1 MELQHLMIAKTVRT
15 CFPIAAGAVAE
26 KAEEINK
33 LNVFPVPDGD
43 TGTNMSLTLQSVV
56 KELSALPVDADME
69 AIAGAITHG
78 SLMGARGN
86 SGVIPSQ
93 ILRGVAEGLV
103 GATEPA
109 TSAHIAAALRRAV
122 KVAFQAVRKPVE
134 GTILT
139 VLRDISTKADECE
152 KKRMTAE
159 EALDAIVVEAYQSV
173 ARTPDLLPVLKENG
187 VVDSG
192 AFGFAIFLENFV
204 AAALGRA
211 SNIEDFSATFDADAD
226 SAKAGA
232 LDRVKIEAND
242 DWEGSEY
249 RYCNEF
255 LFKAEKHFDE
265 DKVLQFLA
273 SMGDCELLVG
283 AYPDY
288 KVHVHSNTP
297 NLVLEHMLQ
306 FGQVYEV
313 FIHNMDLEVAERTAK
328 IHADQEAAAEP
339 AKPLGFVAVAAGSG
353 EAEILKSLGVDVV
366 VSGGQTMNP
375 STADLL
381 DAVAKVNAEAVII
394 LPNNGNIRM
403 AAEAAANACEDKRV
417 VVVPTKTV
425 PQAFSALFAIMPDS
439 GVDDVVE
446 AMCDAYS
453 EVRDGEVTRAV
464 RDSSASDGSPIHS
477 GDVMGIIAG
486 SIDIVGSDVLQ
497 VTVDCINRMMDEEE
511 GDSLT
516 ILAGE
521 ELSDDAFQEILDAIE
536 EAQPDLEIDSHRGEQ
551 PLYPVIFS
559 IE

>member
-1 MELQHLMIAKTVRT
+1 MIAKTVRT

-109 TSAHIAAALRRAV
+109 TSAHIAVALRRAV

-425 PQAFSALFAIMPDS
+425 PQAFSALFAVMPDA

>member
-1 MELQHLMIAKTVRT
+1 MIAKTIRT
-15 CFPIAAGAVAE
+15 CFPIAAAAVSD
-26 KAEEINK
+26 KAKDINK

-43 TGTNMSLTLQSVV
+43 TGTNMSLTLASVV
-56 KELSALPVDADME
+56 RELTALGADADME
-69 AIAGAITHG
+69 AIAAAITHG

-86 SGVIPSQ
+86 SGVITSQ
-93 ILRGVAEGLV
+93 ILRGAAEGLV
-103 GATEPA
+103 GASEPA
-109 TSAHIAAALRRAV
+109 TSADVAAALRNAV
-122 KVAFQAVRKPVE
+122 KVAFKAVRKPVE

-139 VLRDISTKADECE
+139 VLRDISTRADACAKARESVED
-152 KKRMTAE
+152 T
-159 EALDAIVVEAYQSV
+159 LDAIVVEAYESV

-204 AAALGRA
+204 AAALGR
-211 SNIEDFSATFDADAD
+211 STVKVEDFQASFDVD
-226 SAKAGA
+226 SAREGA
-232 LDRVKIEAND
+232 LAQVKIEAND

-255 LFKAEKHFDE
+255 LFKADAPFDE
-265 DKVLQFLA
+265 DECLKFLA

-288 KVHVHSNTP
+288 KIHVHSNTP

-306 FGQVYEV
+306 LGQVYEV
-313 FIHNMDLEVAERTAK
+313 FIHNMDMESAERTAN
-328 IHADQEAAAEP
+328 IHADQDTVPAAP
-339 AKPLGFVAVAAGSG
+339 PKPLGFVAVAAGSG
-353 EAEILKSLGVDVV
+353 EAEILKSLGVDEI

-381 DAVAKVNAEAVII
+381 EAVSRVNAEAVII
-394 LPNNGNIRM
+394 LPDNGNIRM
-403 AAEAAANACEDKRV
+403 AAEAAASACTDKQV
-417 VVVPTKTV
+417 AVVPTKTV
-425 PQAFSALFAIMPDS
+425 PQAFSALFAVLPDS
-439 GVDDVVE
+439 TLEDAVAAMTE
-446 AMCDAYS
+446 AVA
-453 EVRDGEVTRAV
+453 EVRDGEVTTAV
-464 RDSSASDGSPIHS
+464 RDSQASDGSPIHA

-486 SIDIVGSDVLQ
+486 SIDVVGSDVQQ
-497 VTVDCINRMMDEEE
+497 VTLDCINKMQEEEE

-516 ILAGE
+516 ILAGSDLSDEAFE
-521 ELSDDAFQEILDAIE
+521 ELIAAIE